1 RGRELSMPGQCRGR
15 SSGWSD
21 PRGTPWW
28 RRVTPWSGFLRGADG
43 PTGPGHLAG
52 FVEQATIGAG
62 EREVLI
68 GSHPAPFELFLV
80 GGGLHDVMT
89 TILVYGHAPLCLM
102 DLAPRWQWGSVGYV
116 DPVPST
122 KQLLRWSEALAGIAR
137 TGLGFTES
145 LYERERF
152 EEILRVAADISAAAS
167 ADREGSGTEAEAD
180 ELVQEWLGAV
190 GEGVP

>member
-1 RGRELSMPGQCRGR
+1 ARALDGGCRPAPAAAHLHAGGHQNGLRWPWSDRGRELSMPGQCRGR

-43 PTGPGHLAG
+43 PTGRGHLAG

-80 GGGLHDVMT
+80 GGGLHDV
-89 TILVYGHAPLCLM
+89 
-102 DLAPRWQWGSVGYV
+102 
-116 DPVPST
+116 
-122 KQLLRWSEALAGIAR
+122 
-137 TGLGFTES
+137 
-145 LYERERF
+145 
-152 EEILRVAADISAAAS
+152 
-167 ADREGSGTEAEAD
+167 
-180 ELVQEWLGAV
+180 
-190 GEGVP
+190 